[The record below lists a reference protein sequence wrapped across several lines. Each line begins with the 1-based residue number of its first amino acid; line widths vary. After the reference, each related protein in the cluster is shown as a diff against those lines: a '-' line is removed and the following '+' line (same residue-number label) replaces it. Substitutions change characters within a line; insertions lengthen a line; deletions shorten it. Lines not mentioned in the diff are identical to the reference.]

1 MAWLLRSGVYM
12 CTDLYMCTLRVNEG
26 KKHHSRAAF
35 QAGMKQWQ
43 SSVPW
48 KYDKLKSLRRIKREA
63 GMYFQLQQSRLEPGT
78 CALITE
84 WFKHCLALEPHLVLF
99 LFGYKTSAQKVR
111 GMNTGKK
118 KKKSEDCGCPSEA
131 AFAMNWC
138 HTLRGY
144 SPRQYGDTNLLLPDC
159 SRVSWFSRAVTFF
172 EIASL

>member
-63 GMYFQLQQSRLEPGT
+63 GMYFQLLQSRLEPGT
-78 CALITE
+78 CALIME

-111 GMNTGKK
+111 GMNTEKK
-118 KKKSEDCGCPSEA
+118 KKKIGAKIVNVPLRLHLQWIDVILFVVTRQGSMVTPTSC
-131 AFAMNWC
+131 C
-138 HTLRGY
+138 HTALGWVDFLG
-144 SPRQYGDTNLLLPDC
+144 Q
-159 SRVSWFSRAVTFF
+159 
-172 EIASL
+172 

>member
-12 CTDLYMCTLRVNEG
+12 CTDLYVCTSRINGG

-48 KYDKLKSLRRIKREA
+48 KYDKLKFIRRIKREA
-63 GMYFQLQQSRLEPGT
+63 SMYFQLMQSRLEPGT

-118 KKKSEDCGCPSEA
+118 KKKERRLWVSLWGCICNELMSYFLWLLSKAVWWHQPLA
-131 AFAMNWC
+131 A
-138 HTLRGY
+138 TL
-144 SPRQYGDTNLLLPDC
+144 L
-159 SRVSWFSRAVTFF
+159 
-172 EIASL
+172 